1 MDLRGL
7 KTNTVDVDGAAYER
21 ILRLKRSRSGSKA
34 AVTRRQRELLELM
47 KNSDNVDQVRAKFV
61 DLE

>member
-47 KNSDNVDQVRAKFV
+47 TGRKNRA
-61 DLE
+61 L

>member
-7 KTNTVDVDGAAYER
+7 RKKTVLGAVYER

-34 AVTRRQRELLELM
+34 AVTRRQTNKLRVRRGKLRV
-47 KNSDNVDQVRAKFV
+47 KNVVHNSNC
-61 DLE
+61 L